1 MRRSVLSTRSQFLW
15 VCLLALSIPW
25 TGPAIN
31 PHILEHEAENNR
43 AREALPPHLHEG
55 VHFEAV
61 RVAHASPDCVVC
73 LRALAKGMVR
83 AMARADGP
91 SDPPHL
97 ADRPAHEHIASF
109 RLAGKMT
116 ARAPPSSHLNSI

>member
-1 MRRSVLSTRSQFLW
+1 MRRSVLSTSQFLW
-15 VCLLALSIPW
+15 ACLLALSIPW
-25 TGPAIN
+25 TGSAIN

-73 LRALAKGMVR
+73 LRSPAKGMVR
-83 AMARADGP
+83 AMALTDGP
-91 SDPPHL
+91 LDAPHI
-97 ADRPAHEHIASF
+97 ADRPVHEHIASF
-109 RLAGKMT
+109 RLAGRVA
-116 ARAPPSSHLNSI
+116 ARAPPSSHLDSI